1 MDDST
6 NEAGPPCTSLKTNS
20 INVEQDDILSIDELG
35 NKRSKLI
42 WPIKCATTG
51 DRVKV
56 TSAIL
61 NNMGFV
67 EPKKL
72 GFSWAT
78 CDLGEKLPASC
89 GSECFAQLD
98 MENLDRDLPGEKGC
112 NFFMSM

>member
-6 NEAGPPCTSLKTNS
+6 NKAGPPCTSLKTNS

-72 GFSWAT
+72 GFPSRR
-78 CDLGEKLPASC
+78 CS
-89 GSECFAQLD
+89 S
-98 MENLDRDLPGEKGC
+98 
-112 NFFMSM
+112 S

>member
-1 MDDST
+1 MDDGT
-6 NEAGPPCTSLKTNS
+6 NEAGPQGTSLKTNS
-20 INVEQDDILSIDELG
+20 INVGRDNILSIDELRD
-35 NKRSKLI
+35 KRSQLI

-51 DRVKV
+51 DHEKV
-56 TSAIL
+56 TSAIF

-72 GFSWAT
+72 GFSWAM
-78 CDLGEKLPASC
+78 CDLREKLPATW